1 MRFAGLLSFLP
12 QEFFPVLLVLGG
24 LLMIVGLRSLAMTI
38 FGLLGIL
45 IVAPIILEPLLAG
58 LPDWALSL
66 VIIMATMSA
75 IALLISL
82 LIGDQAWQEA
92 KGNMAANV
100 ITWIFLFPFRVI
112 GWILGRLFGRR

>member
-12 QEFFPVLLVLGG
+12 QEFIPVLLVLGG
-24 LLMIVGLRSLAMTI
+24 LLMIVGLRSLAVTL
-38 FGLLGIL
+38 FGLSGIL